1 LAAQVAA
8 REVFCPIS
16 ETVFLELMKQSD
28 RRSRRATAELIDA
41 WSAGATL
48 IPAQMRIGTEI
59 AHLFQAVRYRG
70 RVHALDD
77 LVWSKLSY
85 VMGYVHPSETPF
97 DASTELAVQKAFLD
111 HMWERPLV
119 EIVDHLA
126 DVDAD
131 AFGID
136 HSALAQTLNE
146 GVAAHAHTIDG
157 FETAYED
164 EVRGIV
170 DLLGDVALEVMVDMA
185 RKEGVARPLPG
196 DRSDQLNMLK
206 NLLVAMLKAV
216 EPRRTLRTAHVL
228 ATLHAAVRANKGRKF
243 KANDLPDFDHA
254 AAAVGY
260 CDAFFTDHKL
270 CKLLTLPPVQ
280 LDTFFACRVAS
291 RVEDAIQWLAALPTA
306 GKQS

>member
-1 LAAQVAA
+1 MHGA
-8 REVFCPIS
+8 P
-16 ETVFLELMKQSD
+16 
-28 RRSRRATAELIDA
+28 
-41 WSAGATL
+41 GATL

-59 AHLFQAVRYRG
+59 AHFFHAVRHPG
-70 RVHALDD
+70 RVHALEE

-97 DASTELAVQKAFLD
+97 DAATELALQKAFLD
-111 HMWERPLV
+111 HMWDRPLV

-126 DVDAD
+126 GVDAD
-131 AFGID
+131 AFDVG

-146 GVAAHAHTIDG
+146 GVAAYAHTIDG
-157 FETAYED
+157 FATAYD
-164 EVRGIV
+164 EEVCGVV
-170 DLLGDVALEVMVDMA
+170 DLLGDMALPVMASMA
-185 RKEGVARPLPG
+185 AREGIAGPLPA
-196 DRSDQLNMLK
+196 DRPGQLNLLK
-206 NLLVAMLKAV
+206 NLLAAMLKV
-216 EPRRTLRTAHVL
+216 EEPRRTLRTAHVL

-243 KANDLPDFDHA
+243 RPNDLPDFDHA

-291 RVEDAIQWLAALPTA
+291 EVEDAIQWLEALPTA
-306 GKQS
+306 GKHASCGAKSA